1 MNRCPPRLLN
11 LATSHLLDEVR
22 GGLRHAIR
30 NKLGGAR
37 NAAFYLRK
45 KVLATELPAQDARVT
60 PFFEIIFDAVESC
73 VALLESQPPPQA
85 ELPPSA
91 DVGEALAALARG
103 LALPPGV
110 SLEVAVEGEAPA
122 RPAIDA
128 DELQVAVFFALGEP
142 LDLAA
147 ARGGGALRLGARCDG
162 AHVLIDVVD
171 VDAAAGVMDADPE
184 PAATGSRGLPRFSDV
199 ARRVLARWGGELDL
213 PGVGDGVR
221 ATLRVPQAVAP

>member
-1 MNRCPPRLLN
+1 MNRCPPHLLT
-11 LATSHLLDEVR
+11 LATSHLIDEVR
-22 GGLRHAIR
+22 GALRHAIR

-73 VALLESQPPPQA
+73 VTLLDSLPLPQPEP
-85 ELPPSA
+85 PPSA
-91 DVGEALAALARG
+91 DVGEALVALARG

-110 SLEVAVEGEAPA
+110 SLEVQVEGQAA
-122 RPAIDA
+122 RLAIDPQ
-128 DELQVAVFFALGEP
+128 ELQVAVFFALGEP

-162 AHVLIDVVD
+162 AHGVVDVVD

-184 PAATGSRGLPRFSDV
+184 PPSTEGRGLPRFSDV
-199 ARRVLARWGGELDL
+199 ARRVLSRWAGELDV
-213 PGVGDGVR
+213 PGAGDGVR
-221 ATLRVPQAVAP
+221 ATLRVPLAVAP

>member
-11 LATSHLLDEVR
+11 LATSHLIDEVR

-85 ELPPSA
+85 EPPPSV
-91 DVGEALAALARG
+91 DVGDALAALARG

-110 SLEVAVEGEAPA
+110 SLEVAVDGEAA
-122 RPAIDA
+122 RLAIDP

-142 LDLAA
+142 LDLAV
-147 ARGGGALRLGARCDG
+147 ARGGGALRLGARGDG

-184 PAATGSRGLPRFSDV
+184 PPATTARDLPRFSDV

-221 ATLRVPQAVAP
+221 ATLRVPLAAVAP